1 MHVEITKKNNG
12 TAFTVKECWLTSVT
26 P

>member
-12 TAFTVKECWLTSVT
+12 SAFTMKECWLTFVT